1 MMKYFYPVFQFI
13 FMIAAAPLAAGII
26 AKIKNNLRMRQGQSI
41 FQPYKNLLKLT
52 KKENIIP
59 KDASWIFRFTPFMV
73 FATSTTAAAMLPLT
87 YIGSASGKIGDLIA
101 IIFILGLGRFFLALA
116 GLDAGSSFGGM
127 GSSREMFIS
136 SFVEP
141 AACLAIFALYMGHGS
156 AFSITR
162 LLIAMALLIIILA
175 ETSRLPFDNQET
187 HLELTMIHEAM
198 LLDYSGSSL
207 ALLELSAQIKQLF
220 WISLLSGIIFSL
232 SFQFFYAGLFLLLIL
247 IAFIEVGT
255 AKYRLFKAPDLIIF
269 SVILSLLAVVSAFLG
284 V

>member
-1 MMKYFYPVFQFI
+1 MMKYFYSVFQVVFI
-13 FMIAAAPLAAGII
+13 IAAAPLASGII

-41 FQPYKNLLKLT
+41 FQPYKNLWKLIN
-52 KKENIIP
+52 KEEIIP
-59 KDASWIFRFTPFMV
+59 KDASWIFRFTPFIV
-73 FATSTTAAAMLPLT
+73 FATSTAAAIMLPLT
-87 YIGSASGKIGDLIA
+87 CLGSDPGKIGDLIA

-136 SFVEP
+136 SFIEP
-141 AACLAIFALYMGHGS
+141 AACLAIFALYMANGYGLS
-156 AFSITR
+156 TAR
-162 LLIAMALLIIILA
+162 LLIAIALFIIILA

-198 LLDYSGSSL
+198 LLDYSGPSL

-220 WISLLSGIIFSL
+220 WISLLSGIVFSL
-232 SFQFFYAGLFLLLIL
+232 SSPLFFAGLFLFSVL

-255 AKYRLFKAPDLIIF
+255 AKYRLFRAPDLIIF